1 MKNQRMI
8 LPSTGMVTIVLT
20 ILIFSCTKRP
30 VILFDFNQDF
40 DVSKVETTEGMKISL
55 TDEKALRMEKGTV
68 RQYRPSLVLKAPE
81 GNWDLS
87 GYESIS
93 IEVKNVGK
101 EPHSVN
107 CIINNPGDPPL
118 PVGYIYEDID
128 VVTEGALLL
137 WPGEE
142 GFLKLPLIREQ
153 WADQEID
160 IIGMRGHP
168 PVKRAKDLTN
178 VNQIVVYIQKA
189 DKPFEVVID
198 NIRTEGLYKAP
209 EEVQELKDFFP
220 MIDEFGQYRHKE
232 WPGKTHSL
240 EELLAHGETE
250 EMDLVSYPGPE
261 NWDQYGG
268 WASGPQLEA
277 TGFFRVEKHEGKW
290 WLVDP
295 EGRLFWS
302 HGICVVGRVQTT
314 TITDREYMYSFLPP
328 KDSPL
333 GQFYE
338 FTNTRRGYYKDYD
351 SFGIYSYQQAN
362 MFRKYGQE
370 WLEKDKEQTF
380 RRMRSWGLN
389 TCAGWSN
396 RDYYERRQCPYTR
409 SVSTGDC
416 KIIEGYGIS
425 EGKGFPDPFDPSLR
439 QILHEQLLEERG
451 HSLNDPW
458 CIGFFV
464 DNELNWGWDGIS
476 LAIGTLRSPAV
487 QPAKME
493 FVNDLR
499 SRYQTI
505 ANLNEAWGSDFVSFN
520 ALLETTDLPDLDK
533 AHHDLAAFYAKIA
546 ETYLQACRE
555 EVKRVAPNQLY
566 FGCRFWSLNL
576 AVAEAASKYC
586 DAVSFNRYYYTIEN
600 FSLPGDI
607 DLPLMFS
614 EFHFG
619 ALDRG
624 MLHPSLR
631 QTKDQKQRAEIY
643 KQFVQSA
650 LRYPNAIGT
659 HWFQFRDQETTG
671 RVGDG
676 ENYQLGFV
684 DICDKP
690 YEETIQAS
698 REIGYNMYE
707 YRFSNH

>member
-1 MKNQRMI
+1 MGLVI
-8 LPSTGMVTIVLT
+8 ISFT
-20 ILIFSCTKRP
+20 ILVFSCTERS

-40 DVSKVETTEGMKISL
+40 DISKVERSEGMKISL
-55 TDEKALRMEKGTV
+55 TDEKALRLENATV

-87 GYESIS
+87 GYENIT
-93 IEVKNVGK
+93 IEVKNVGT

-118 PVGYIYEDID
+118 PTGYVYEDID

-142 GFLKLPLIREQ
+142 GVLKLPLLREQ
-153 WADQEID
+153 WAEKEIE

-168 PVKRAKDLTN
+168 PVKRVKDLTN

-198 NIRTEGLYKAP
+198 NIRAEGLYKAP
-209 EEVQELKDFFP
+209 EEAQELQNFFP
-220 MIDEFGQYRHKE
+220 MIDEFGQYRHRE

-240 EELLAHGETE
+240 EELLAHGEME
-250 EMDLVSYPGPE
+250 ERDLISNPGPE

-277 TGFFRVEKHEGKW
+277 TGYFRVEKHEGKW

-302 HGICVVGRVQTT
+302 HGICVVGGVQTT

-338 FTNTRRGYYKDYD
+338 FTNTMRGYYKDYD
-351 SFGIYSYQQAN
+351 SFEIYSYHQAN
-362 MFRKYGQE
+362 MFRKYGQD

-396 RDYYERRQCPYTR
+396 RDYYEMRQAPYTV
-409 SVSTGDC
+409 SVSTGGSR
-416 KIIEGYGIS
+416 IIEGFGIS
-425 EGKGFPDPFDPSLR
+425 EGRGFPDPFDPGFRQVLR
-439 QILHEQLLEERG
+439 ETLAEEKG
-451 HSLNDPW
+451 HSLGDPW
-458 CIGFFV
+458 CIGIFV
-464 DNELNWGWDGIS
+464 DNELNWGWDGFS
-476 LAIGTLRSPAV
+476 LTIGTLKSPAT
-487 QPAKME
+487 QPAKQE
-493 FVNDLR
+493 FINDLR
-499 SRYQTI
+499 TRYRTI
-505 ANLNEAWGSDFVSFN
+505 TSLNDEWGSDYSSFI
-520 ALLETTDLPDLDK
+520 ALLEDTIPPDMKK
-533 AHHDLAAFYAKIA
+533 AHGDLATFYGKIA
-546 ETYLQACRE
+546 DAYLGVCCQ
-555 EVKRVAPNQLY
+555 EVKRVAPDQLY
-566 FGCRFWSLNL
+566 FGCRFWSVNL

-586 DAVSFNRYYYTIEN
+586 DAVSFNRYYYTIDN

-607 DLPLMFS
+607 DMPLMFS

-631 QTKDQKQRAEIY
+631 QTKDQNHRAQIY
-643 KQFVQSA
+643 IQFIQSA
-650 LRYPNAIGT
+650 LRNPNAIGT

-676 ENYQLGFV
+676 ENYQLGFI
-684 DICDKP
+684 DICDRP
-690 YEETIQAS
+690 YEETIQAC
-698 REIGYNMYE
+698 REIGYGMYE
-707 YRFSNH
+707 YRFANH